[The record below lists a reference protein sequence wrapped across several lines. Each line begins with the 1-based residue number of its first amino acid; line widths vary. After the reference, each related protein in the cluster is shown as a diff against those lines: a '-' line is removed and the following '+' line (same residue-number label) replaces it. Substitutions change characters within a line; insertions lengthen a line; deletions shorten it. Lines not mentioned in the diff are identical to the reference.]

1 MGFFSF
7 TCLKSYY
14 YFLVYWILDLS
25 ITIVRDSFLEEE
37 INGNEKY
44 KGTDFQKGTEFIYI
58 SCLTVSDLLAGF
70 LVLRTNI
77 KMKSIGA
84 QEKELEKKGEIEKG
98 KSGLTQELIYND
110 LSIRNHK
117 YSYLFLI
124 SFLEFITRC
133 TDLFYIL
140 FLNGPPIRIGEVN
153 WLISIDTFARIFFS
167 KMILKKRLY
176 KHHYFSIIL
185 IIIGLLSMS
194 VCAFEAIVNEELNNW
209 PYFLFVI
216 VKYLILPFEDV
227 INKILL
233 TDEFLLP
240 HYLMFWRGIF
250 TLGFVGI
257 LSAIVL
263 IPSWVEFHYFDQFQD
278 SFDLAIQV
286 IMKVLYTIFSF
297 CKAFCLLKILDI
309 FSPQHVAF
317 SNTAFSLYQL
327 IKCRTKSEDNIFL
340 TCVDFFFLFVI
351 VFATLVFNEALIIN
365 AFGLNQN
372 TKKGFIKK
380 ANLELQD
387 MGKSNDS
394 DDDDN
399 SGDEEDNK
407 NENLNATNT
416 DEALNVPG
424 VDKEKSND
432 ENNNAEKIDNQDTD
446 S

>member
-14 YFLVYWILDLS
+14 YFLIYWIIDLS
-25 ITIVRDSFLEEE
+25 ITIVRDTFLEEE
-37 INGNEKY
+37 IKDLEY
-44 KGTDFQKGTEFIYI
+44 LKGTEFIYI

-70 LVLRTNI
+70 LVMRTCR
-77 KMKSIGA
+77 KMKSIKS
-84 QEKELEKKGEIEKG
+84 QEKEQETKNEKEKG

-124 SFLEFITRC
+124 SLLEFIARC

-140 FLNGPPIRIGEVN
+140 FLNGAPIRIGEVN

-167 KMILKKRLY
+167 KVILKNRLY

-185 IIIGLLSMS
+185 IIIGLFSMS
-194 VCAFEAIVNEELNNW
+194 VCAFEAIAKHESANW
-209 PYFLFVI
+209 PYFLFVCA
-216 VKYLILPFEDV
+216 KYLILPFEDV

-240 HYLMFWRGIF
+240 HYLMLWRGMF
-250 TLGFVGI
+250 TFGFVGI
-257 LSAIVL
+257 LSCIVL
-263 IPSWVEFHYFDQFQD
+263 IPHWVEFHYFDQFTTK
-278 SFDLAIQV
+278 LEITIQV

-327 IKCRTKSEDNIFL
+327 MKCRNKSKDNIYL
-340 TCVDFFFLFVI
+340 TCIDFFFLFVI
-351 VFATLVFNEALIIN
+351 VFATLVFNEVLIIN
-365 AFGLNQN
+365 AYGLNQN
-372 TKKGFIKK
+372 TKKGFIQK

-387 MGKSNDS
+387 MGKSYDS
-394 DDDDN
+394 DDEDN

-407 NENLNATNT
+407 NENLNSTNT
-416 DEALNVPG
+416 NEALNATDVG
-424 VDKEKSND
+424 GEKSNNQ
-432 ENNNAEKIDNQDTD
+432 NNNAEKIDNQDTD
-446 S
+446 W

>member
-14 YFLVYWILDLS
+14 YFLIYWIIDLS
-25 ITIVRDSFLEEE
+25 ITIVRDTFLEEE
-37 INGNEKY
+37 ITDTEKY
-44 KGTDFQKGTEFIYI
+44 KGTELQKGTELIYI

-70 LVLRTNI
+70 LVMRTNR
-77 KMKSIGA
+77 KMKSINT
-84 QEKELEKKGEIEKG
+84 QEKQQEKKGEIEKG

-124 SFLEFITRC
+124 SLLEFIARC

-167 KMILKKRLY
+167 KLILKNRLY

-185 IIIGLLSMS
+185 IIIGLFSMS
-194 VCAFEAIVNEELNNW
+194 VCAFEAIADYESTNW
-209 PYFLFVI
+209 PYFLFVS
-216 VKYLILPFEDV
+216 VKYLLLPFEDV

-250 TLGFVGI
+250 TLGFTGI

-263 IPSWVEFHYFDQFQD
+263 IPHWVEFHYFDQFN
-278 SFDLAIQV
+278 STSEIAIQV

-327 IKCRTKSEDNIFL
+327 IKCRTKSDDNVFLMCIDFIFL
-340 TCVDFFFLFVI
+340 LVI
-351 VFATLVFNEALIIN
+351 VFATLVFNEAIIIN

-387 MGKSNDS
+387 MGKSYDS
-394 DDDDN
+394 DDEDN

-407 NENLNATNT
+407 NENLNSTKTN
-416 DEALNVPG
+416 ESLNVSG
-424 VDKEKSND
+424 VGEEKSIN
-432 ENNNAEKIDNQDTD
+432 ENNNAEKIDNQETD
-446 S
+446 

>member
-14 YFLVYWILDLS
+14 YFLIYWIIDLS
-25 ITIVRDSFLEEE
+25 ITIVRDTFLDEE
-37 INGNEKY
+37 ITDMGGY
-44 KGTDFQKGTEFIYI
+44 KGTELQKGTEFIYI
-58 SCLTVSDLLAGF
+58 CCLTVSDLLAGF
-70 LVLRTNI
+70 LVLRTNR
-77 KMKSIGA
+77 KMKSINT
-84 QEKELEKKGEIEKG
+84 QEKKQEKKSEVEKG

-124 SFLEFITRC
+124 SLLEFIARC

-140 FLNGPPIRIGEVN
+140 FLN
-153 WLISIDTFARIFFS
+153 LISIDTFARIFFS
-167 KMILKKRLY
+167 KIILKKRLY
-176 KHHYFSIIL
+176 KHHYLSIIL
-185 IIIGLLSMS
+185 VIIGLFSMS
-194 VCAFEAIVNEELNNW
+194 VCAFEAIAEEESANW
-209 PYFLFVI
+209 PYFLFVSA
-216 VKYLILPFEDV
+216 KYIILPFEDV

-240 HYLMFWRGIF
+240 HYLIFWRGMF
-250 TLGFVGI
+250 TLVFVGA

-263 IPSWVEFHYFDQFQD
+263 IPHWVEFHYFDQFKTGLQI
-278 SFDLAIQV
+278 AIQV

-297 CKAFCLLKILDI
+297 CKTFCLLKILDI

-317 SNTAFSLYQL
+317 SNTAFSIYQL
-327 IKCRTKSEDNIFL
+327 IKCRTTSDDNLLLTVIDAIFL
-340 TCVDFFFLFVI
+340 IVI

-372 TKKGFIKK
+372 TKKNFIKK

-387 MGKSNDS
+387 LGKSYDSNDE
-394 DDDDN
+394 DN

-407 NENLNATNT
+407 NENLNSTNT
-416 DEALNVPG
+416 NENLNVNEVG
-424 VDKEKSND
+424 GEKSNN
-432 ENNNAEKIDNQDTD
+432 ENNNVEKIDNQDTD
-446 S
+446 

>member
-1 MGFFSF
+1 MGFLSF
-7 TCLKSYY
+7 TCLKAYF
-14 YFLVYWILDLS
+14 YFLIYWIIDLS
-25 ITIVRDSFLEEE
+25 ITIVRDIFLDEE
-37 INGNEKY
+37 IKELEY
-44 KGTDFQKGTEFIYI
+44 LKGTEFIYI
-58 SCLTVSDLLAGF
+58 SCLSVSDLLAGF
-70 LVLRTNI
+70 LVMRTYR
-77 KMKSIGA
+77 KMKSINTQDKQ
-84 QEKELEKKGEIEKG
+84 QEKKNEVEKG

-124 SFLEFITRC
+124 SLLEFIARC
-133 TDLFYIL
+133 TDIFYIL

-167 KMILKKRLY
+167 KMILKNRLY

-194 VCAFEAIVNEELNNW
+194 VCAFEAIINEELNNW
-209 PYFLFVI
+209 PYFLFVC
-216 VKYLILPFEDV
+216 VKYLLLPLEDV

-240 HYLMFWRGIF
+240 HYLMFWRGLF
-250 TLGFVGI
+250 TLVFVGI

-263 IPSWVEFHYFDQFQD
+263 IPHWVEFHYFDKFNGAWEI
-278 SFDLAIQV
+278 AIQV

-340 TCVDFFFLFVI
+340 TILDFIFLLVI

-387 MGKSNDS
+387 LGKSYDS
-394 DDDDN
+394 DDEDN

-407 NENLNATNT
+407 NENLNSTNT
-416 DEALNVPG
+416 GEALNVTG
-424 VDKEKSND
+424 VDGEKNNN